1 MGRAKAL
8 AAAIGLLP
16 SIRREVQMIPANEE
30 EKAWRTDSRAS
41 NRRVCRDPV
50 MERGFAVGSKD
61 LATIVRNLAFLWPA
75 QKAMNDNELIEKL

>member
-30 EKAWRTDSRAS
+30 EKAWRTVLRAW

-50 MERGFAVGSKD
+50 MECGYAAGIKD
-61 LATIVRNLAFLWPA
+61 LAALVRNLGFLWPA
-75 QKAMNDNELIEKL
+75 QKAMNDNELLENF